1 VRRIAALIMCLGVGS
16 LSACSFGP
24 GKCVGTGQPGLSLYV
39 LDSVTSLPP
48 AVPVSLII
56 ASPTLTDTLPHPGD
70 GSFDGKRF
78 LTLYDRVGTYA
89 LTVRATGYE
98 PWTSNVVIEGDRCS
112 SPIRVEMVAKLR
124 PLP

>member
-1 VRRIAALIMCLGVGS
+1 MRRIAVLIMCLGAGS
-16 LSACSFGP
+16 LSACSFPP
-24 GKCVGTGQPGLSLYV
+24 GKCVGTGQPGLILYV

-56 ASPTLTDTLPHPGD
+56 ASPAYTDTLPHPGD
-70 GSFDGKRF
+70 ASFDGKRF
-78 LTLYDRVGTYA
+78 VTLYDMVGTYA

-98 PWTSNVVIEGDRCS
+98 PWTSTVVIERDRCS
-112 SPIRVEMVAKLR
+112 SPIRVDMVAKLR